1 MIFCSFNESRNNV
14 DFHCHDYFLTIN
26 SNSIYNIRIC
36 DKSFLI
42 LSLILT
48 DIKGKERKIIDSMLS
63 SLANYLLGGNIST
76 TQNSRNASNSES
88 LENFP
93 VVARLSQVEVEGD
106 DWILIDR
113 TSRFYRTSLYLVDI
127 RRKKEK
133 EM

>member
-1 MIFCSFNESRNNV
+1 
-14 DFHCHDYFLTIN
+14 
-26 SNSIYNIRIC
+26 
-36 DKSFLI
+36 
-42 LSLILT
+42 
-48 DIKGKERKIIDSMLS
+48 MLS

-113 TSRFYRTSLYLVDI
+113 TSRFNQTTSILFYI
-127 RRKKEK
+127 S
-133 EM
+133 